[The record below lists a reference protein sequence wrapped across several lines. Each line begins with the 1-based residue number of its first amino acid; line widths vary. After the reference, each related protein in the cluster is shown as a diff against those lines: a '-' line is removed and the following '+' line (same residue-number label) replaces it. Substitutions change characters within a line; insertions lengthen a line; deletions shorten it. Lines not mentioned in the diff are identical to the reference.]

1 MARGKIKDGWC
12 CVKCDLPM
20 ESVLLPRYEYEIG
33 CPLHD
38 VEALKCKKCGEVFFT
53 EDQAHAMRDRTEEL
67 KEFSFGFV
75 RTVTLSGKSLVVC
88 VPSEL
93 ADQLK
98 MKQGQKV
105 RIIPIAREGFMVKV
119 GK

>member
-1 MARGKIKDGWC
+1 MRYSSQKTRLTR
-12 CVKCDLPM
+12 CV
-20 ESVLLPRYEYEIG
+20 IG
-33 CPLHD
+33 
-38 VEALKCKKCGEVFFT
+38 LKSS
-53 EDQAHAMRDRTEEL
+53 